1 MKTQSYN
8 SYDSFKEKSEKHWL
22 KNESLNSLFWE
33 FSENNRSLSNPV
45 WMGNVFKNN
54 EIRNSALISKSSYL
68 FLSTGL
74 LAGAHQVAKYLVRKK
89 IMVNGVLGPTRVVG
103 SFLQEWER
111 LTARVSSSF
120 NKRFYIFE
128 SSPKNYPL
136 GVVTSLVKATE
147 KEWPRVWL
155 WAKAFAMES
164 SPQLDIHKSIQ
175 MAKNMQKNGQLYLL
189 KDKEGQTKGMG
200 GFGRSTPNA
209 LVVNMIYI
217 NPDDRGQGFG
227 QDLVGKLIHSS
238 RSKGYSRILLFSD
251 FMEPTNF
258 YRTMGL
264 QEKGMIVE
272 KSLS

>member
-8 SYDSFKEKSEKHWL
+8 SYDSFKNKSEKHWL
-22 KNESLNSLFWE
+22 KNESLNSIFWE
-33 FSENNRSLSNPV
+33 FSKNNLSLSESD
-45 WMGNVFKNN
+45 WMGNVFKNH
-54 EIRNSALISKSSYL
+54 EIKNSALISKSSYL

-74 LAGAHQVAKYLVRKK
+74 LTGACQVAKYLYRKK
-89 IMVNGVLGPTRVVG
+89 LMVKGVFGPTMVVD

-120 NKRFYIFE
+120 TKRFYIFE
-128 SSPKNYPL
+128 SLPKNYPS
-136 GVVTSLVKATE
+136 GTETSLVKATE

-164 SPQLDIHKSIQ
+164 LPQLDVHKSIQ
-175 MAKNMQKNGQLYLL
+175 MAKNMQKNGRLYLL

-217 NPDDRGQGFG
+217 NPDDRGKGLG

-238 RSKGYSRILLFSD
+238 CSKGYNRILLFSD
-251 FMEPTNF
+251 FIQPNNF
-258 YRTMGL
+258 YRRMGL

-272 KSLS
+272 KTLS

>member
-1 MKTQSYN
+1 MKTQSYTC
-8 SYDSFKEKSEKHWL
+8 YDSFNKKSEKHWL

-54 EIRNSALISKSSYL
+54 EIKNSALISKSSYL

-74 LAGAHQVAKYLVRKK
+74 SLGAGQLAKYLARKK
-89 IMVNGVLGPTRVVG
+89 IMVKGVLGPTRVVD
-103 SFLQEWER
+103 SFLQEWEKV
-111 LTARVSSSF
+111 TARVSSSLT
-120 NKRFYIFE
+120 KRFNIFE
-128 SSPKNYPL
+128 SSLQKYPS
-136 GVVTSLVKATE
+136 GAETSLVQATD

-155 WAKAFAMES
+155 WAKAFATES
-164 SPQLDIHKSIQ
+164 FPQLDVHKSIQ
-175 MAKNMQKNGQLYLL
+175 MAKNMQKNGRLYLL
-189 KDKEGQTKGMG
+189 KDKKGQTKGMG

-217 NPDDRGQGFG
+217 NPDDRRQGLG

-272 KSLS
+272 KSFS

>member
-1 MKTQSYN
+1 MK
-8 SYDSFKEKSEKHWL
+8 KSEKHWL

-33 FSENNRSLSNPV
+33 FSEKNHSLSYPE

-54 EIRNSALISKSSYL
+54 EIKNSALISKSSYL

-74 LAGAHQVAKYLVRKK
+74 LAGAEQVAKYLVRKK
-89 IMVNGVLGPTRVVG
+89 IMVNGVFGPTRVVG

-120 NKRFYIFE
+120 TKRFYIFE
-128 SSPKNYPL
+128 SSPQNYPL
-136 GVVTSLVKATE
+136 GVETSLVKATE

-217 NPDDRGQGFG
+217 NPDDRGQGLG

-251 FMEPTNF
+251 FLEPTNF

-264 QEKGMIVE
+264 QEKGMIME
-272 KSLS
+272 KSFS

>member
-1 MKTQSYN
+1 MKTQSYT
-8 SYDSFKEKSEKHWL
+8 SYDSFMKKSEKHWL

-33 FSENNRSLSNPV
+33 FSEKNHSLSYPE

-54 EIRNSALISKSSYL
+54 EIKNSALISKSSYL

-74 LAGAHQVAKYLVRKK
+74 LAGAEQVAKYLVRKK
-89 IMVNGVLGPTRVVG
+89 IMVNGVFGPTRVVG

-120 NKRFYIFE
+120 TKRFYIFE

-136 GVVTSLVKATE
+136 GVETSLVKATE

-217 NPDDRGQGFG
+217 NPDDRGQGLG

-251 FMEPTNF
+251 FLEPTNF

-264 QEKGMIVE
+264 QEKGMIME
-272 KSLS
+272 KSFS

>member
-1 MKTQSYN
+1 MKTQSYA
-8 SYDSFKEKSEKHWL
+8 SYDSFMKKSEQHWL

-33 FSENNRSLSNPV
+33 FSEKNHSLSYPE

-54 EIRNSALISKSSYL
+54 EIKNSALISKSSYL

-74 LAGAHQVAKYLVRKK
+74 LAGAEQVAKYLVRKK
-89 IMVNGVLGPTRVVG
+89 IMVNGVFGPTRVVG

-111 LTARVSSSF
+111 LTAQVSSSF
-120 NKRFYIFE
+120 TKRFYIFE

-136 GVVTSLVKATE
+136 GVETSLVKATE

-217 NPDDRGQGFG
+217 NPDDRGQGLG

-251 FMEPTNF
+251 FLEPTNF

-264 QEKGMIVE
+264 QEKGMIME
-272 KSLS
+272 KSFC